1 MPWRYWPS
9 KRRRTIKRF
18 VRRVLLL
25 GTLLVVF
32 WVVYRAIEISNSAHH
47 PQGYF

>member
-1 MPWRYWPS
+1 MPWRYGLS
-9 KRRRTIKRF
+9 KRRRRIKRF
-18 VRRVLLL
+18 VRRALLL

-32 WVVYRAIEISNSAHH
+32 WVVYRAIEISSSTHY